1 MKCPK
6 CDYLGFETGD
16 RCKNCGYDFSLL
28 AAPANEPAE
37 LSLKTASRDDV
48 SIGDLWL
55 DPVDATPRAFLAP
68 DPPASIESF
77 PLFSP
82 GGDDEPLIKTP
93 SEPRAPLSVR
103 RTPDLSRSRSASRPR
118 SIDPGLSLQF
128 AEETFVETAPP
139 VTIPEP
145 TAPLRSEL
153 AAPLRPEVA
162 SLLKSEAPL
171 APSSA
176 PLSAAS
182 ESTASL
188 GSRTLAAVIDHAILL
203 AIDVI
208 VFYSTLRMTA
218 LSADEWRALP
228 ALPLLAF
235 LVFMKL
241 AYFAAFTAMGGQ
253 TIGKMAAGI
262 RVVADDHFI
271 MDPPRAITRT
281 LTGAVSLA
289 TLGLGLIP
297 ALIGPDRRA
306 LHDRVA
312 HTHVVDLP
320 SA

>member
-28 AAPANEPAE
+28 AAASATAPPE
-37 LSLKTASRDDV
+37 LSLKPASRDDV
-48 SIGDLWL
+48 AVGDLWI
-55 DPVDATPRAFLAP
+55 DPADATPRAFSAP
-68 DPPASIESF
+68 DRPAALESF

-93 SEPRAPLSVR
+93 SEPRPPLSVR
-103 RTPDLSRSRSASRPR
+103 RTPELSRSRSASRPR
-118 SIDPGLSLQF
+118 AIDTGLTLEF
-128 AEETFVETAPP
+128 AEEAPVEVLIKSEPP
-139 VTIPEP
+139 
-145 TAPLRSEL
+145 APLRSEQ
-153 AAPLRPEVA
+153 AAPPIELPVA
-162 SLLKSEAPL
+162 
-171 APSSA
+171 APSR
-176 PLSAAS
+176 PAAAVTG
-182 ESTASL
+182 STASL
-188 GSRTLAAVIDHAILL
+188 GSRTLAAAIDHTILL
-203 AIDVI
+203 GIDAI

-218 LSADEWRALP
+218 LTADEWRALP

-262 RVVADDHFI
+262 RVVADEHLV
-271 MDPPRAITRT
+271 MDPSRAITRT

>member
-28 AAPANEPAE
+28 VAPASEPAE
-37 LSLKTASRDDV
+37 LSLKTASADDV
-48 SIGDLWL
+48 PIGDLWI
-55 DPVDATPRAFLAP
+55 DPVDATPRAFSAP
-68 DPPASIESF
+68 DTPASIESF

-118 SIDPGLSLQF
+118 SMDTGLSLQF

-139 VTIPEP
+139 VPEL

-153 AAPLRPEVA
+153 PAPLRPE
-162 SLLKSEAPL
+162 LPTPLKSEAPL

-176 PLSAAS
+176 PLAAG

-203 AIDVI
+203 GIDVI

-218 LSADEWRALP
+218 LSTDEWRALP

-262 RVVADDHFI
+262 RVVADDQFL
-271 MDPPRAITRT
+271 MDPARAITRT
-281 LTGAVSLA
+281 LTGAVSFA